1 MDLKCDP
8 DLMDFRFKF
17 DDLIGSENNV
27 DHTTGGCP
35 AKSTD
40 GLTDIPTVQDTNF
53 MWRYELG
60 FCDSE
65 VTRTTDE
72 TRVLEL
78 LLRNSKKSH
87 FYYSNFIIVW
97 ITTLT
102 QAELLI
108 AYTGRRSS

>member
-1 MDLKCDP
+1 MPTMFWLISFLTRKKTGTTAILDGCKLDLKCEP

-65 VTRTTDE
+65 VKRTTDE
-72 TRVLEL
+72 ARVLEF
-78 LLRNSKKSH
+78 RTA
-87 FYYSNFIIVW
+87 NFC
-97 ITTLT
+97 L
-102 QAELLI
+102 E
-108 AYTGRRSS
+108 